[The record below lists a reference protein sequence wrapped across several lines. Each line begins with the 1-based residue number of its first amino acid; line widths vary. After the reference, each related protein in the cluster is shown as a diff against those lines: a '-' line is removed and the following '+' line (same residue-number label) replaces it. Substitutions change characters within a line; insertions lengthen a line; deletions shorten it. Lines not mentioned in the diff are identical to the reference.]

1 MTFFT
6 NPEWHERAKVPFFQK
21 AISYA
26 ATHADVLVSV
36 SDFTASLMREIL
48 GQTAPI
54 VVAPHGVD
62 HLRFNLDATADDDVL
77 VESRISTTTPYV
89 LFVGTV
95 EPRKGLDVLL
105 AAFAEVAACDNEIEL
120 WIAGQAGWGTTSIDL
135 AIATHPYA
143 ERIKRLG
150 FVAEAVLPA
159 LYRRARA
166 VAYPSRGEGFGLPV
180 LEALACGAHVVTSQ
194 DTVMAE
200 VAGEQATLVPIGDN
214 VELANAILRSLD
226 APSTADDRLRRSQQ
240 ALGFTWEYSVQRHLE
255 AYELAMK

>member
-1 MTFFT
+1 
-6 NPEWHERAKVPFFQK
+6 
-21 AISYA
+21 
-26 ATHADVLVSV
+26 
-36 SDFTASLMREIL
+36 L
-48 GQTAPI
+48 G
-54 VVAPHGVD
+54 
-62 HLRFNLDATADDDVL
+62 
-77 VESRISTTTPYV
+77 ESNISTATPYV

-143 ERIKRLG
+143 SRIKRLG

-159 LYRRARA
+159 LYRRARV

-200 VAGEQATLVPIGDN
+200 VAGEQATLVPIGDT

-240 ALGFTWEYSVQRHLE
+240 ALGFTWEHSVQRHLE